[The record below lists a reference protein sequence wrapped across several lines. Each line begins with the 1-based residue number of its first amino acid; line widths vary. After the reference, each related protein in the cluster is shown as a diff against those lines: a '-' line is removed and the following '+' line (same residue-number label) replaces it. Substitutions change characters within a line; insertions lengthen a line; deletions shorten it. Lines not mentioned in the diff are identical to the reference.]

1 MDFNFEL
8 IDFNEC
14 VDWFVEILISE
25 KEAMLDLVSHQDH
38 VQRQLELL
46 Q

>member
-1 MDFNFEL
+1 MFAF
-8 IDFNEC
+8 I
-14 VDWFVEILISE
+14 ISE
-25 KEAMLDLVSHQDH
+25 KEAMLDLVSHQEH